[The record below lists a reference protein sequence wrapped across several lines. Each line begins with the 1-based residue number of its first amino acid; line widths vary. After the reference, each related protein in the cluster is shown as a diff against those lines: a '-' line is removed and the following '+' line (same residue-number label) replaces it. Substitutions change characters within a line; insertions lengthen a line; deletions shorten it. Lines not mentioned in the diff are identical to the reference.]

1 MKSISTLTLLC
12 VIWCS
17 LVLTFSG
24 CGQGDQPG
32 KTKAEI
38 RREHLRNKRIAKE
51 QRRQDINTFMLDD
64 KPSKL
69 SDKRIP

>member
-24 CGQGDQPG
+24 CGQGAQPG
-32 KTKAEI
+32 KTKAEV
-38 RREHLRNKRIAKE
+38 RREHLRNKRIVRE
-51 QRRQDINTFMLDD
+51 QLRQDINTFMLDD